1 MIYFKASKLENKPF
15 IQWDS
20 VAFSLKELQ
29 DLKLEDDPLVLA
41 EDKIPFFQ
49 FGVCPLQIV
58 EGELIERSREEME
71 QFEKEFNDSTKT
83 RTTQS
88 KRDVLKNLLAE
99 INLSTDLGEDTLE
112 FEKEYKRLKADY
124 LNGSN
129 ANQSKVENSEMSMS
143 KSQTI

>member
-1 MIYFKASKLENKPF
+1 MIYYRASELESKPF
-15 IQWDS
+15 IQWNS

-58 EGELIERSREEME
+58 EGELIERSRQEME
-71 QFEKEFNDSTKT
+71 QFEKEFNESIGT
-83 RTTQS
+83 RTKQS

-99 INLSTDLGEDTLE
+99 INLSTDLEEDTLE
-112 FEKEYKRLKADY
+112 LQNEYKRLKADY

-129 ANQSKVENSEMSMS
+129 ENQTKIENSELSMS